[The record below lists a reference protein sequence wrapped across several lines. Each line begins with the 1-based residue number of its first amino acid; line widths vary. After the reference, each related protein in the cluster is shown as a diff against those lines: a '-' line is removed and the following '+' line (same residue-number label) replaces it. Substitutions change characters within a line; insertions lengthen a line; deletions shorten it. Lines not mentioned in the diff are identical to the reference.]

1 MNRCNELEECIEEYR
16 KVRIEKK
23 RDYLANN
30 LSSMETLFYEKL
42 ELLVK
47 EQTSLQESETER
59 EVKYFYLCRL
69 MSSEYTES
77 YESVLGLSTQMLYLD
92 EQKSQVYWFPHLIY
106 KNIQMDMKEV
116 EQIVRKK
123 FLRLEASELFYLK
136 RKLLGDDWNLLQKCF
151 SDLIKGAMEVFMN
164 RSLKLEKELVVL
176 SGNYMDHLQIVWH
189 GDTERR

>member
-23 RDYLANN
+23 SDYLANN

-123 FLRLEASELFYLK
+123 FLRLEVSELFYLK
-136 RKLLGDDWNLLQKCF
+136 RKLLGDDWNLLQQCF

>member
-1 MNRCNELEECIEEYR
+1 MNRCNELEEWIEEYR
-16 KVRIEKK
+16 KDRKEKK
-23 RDYLANN
+23 SDYLANN
-30 LSSMETLFYEKL
+30 LSSMESLFYEKL

-47 EQTSLQESETER
+47 EQTDLQESETER
-59 EVKYFYLCRL
+59 KVKYFYLCRL

-77 YESVLGLSTQMLYLD
+77 YESILGLSTQMLYLD
-92 EQKSQVYWFPHLIY
+92 EQKSQVYWFPHMIY

-123 FLRLEASELFYLK
+123 FLRLEAAELFYLK
-136 RKLLGDDWNLLQKCF
+136 RKLLGDDWDLLQKCF

>member
-23 RDYLANN
+23 SDYLANN
-30 LSSMETLFYEKL
+30 LTSMETLFYEKL

-136 RKLLGDDWNLLQKCF
+136 RKLLGDDWSLLQKCF

>member
-1 MNRCNELEECIEEYR
+1 MNRCNELEEWIEEYR
-16 KVRIEKK
+16 KDRIEKK
-23 RDYLANN
+23 SDYLANN
-30 LSSMETLFYEKL
+30 LSSMESLFYEKL

-47 EQTSLQESETER
+47 EQTDLQESETER
-59 EVKYFYLCRL
+59 KVKYFYLCRL

-92 EQKSQVYWFPHLIY
+92 EQKSQVYWFPHTIY

-123 FLRLEASELFYLK
+123 FLRLEAAELFYLK
-136 RKLLGDDWNLLQKCF
+136 RKLLGDDWDLLQKCF
-151 SDLIKGAMEVFMN
+151 SDLIKGAMDVFKN

>member
-1 MNRCNELEECIEEYR
+1 
-16 KVRIEKK
+16 
-23 RDYLANN
+23 
-30 LSSMETLFYEKL
+30 
-42 ELLVK
+42 
-47 EQTSLQESETER
+47 
-59 EVKYFYLCRL
+59 
-69 MSSEYTES
+69 
-77 YESVLGLSTQMLYLD
+77 
-92 EQKSQVYWFPHLIY
+92 
-106 KNIQMDMKEV
+106 
-116 EQIVRKK
+116 VRKK

>member
-16 KVRIEKK
+16 KIRIEKK
-23 RDYLANN
+23 SDYLANN
-30 LSSMETLFYEKL
+30 LTSMETLFYEKL

>member
-23 RDYLANN
+23 SDYLANN

-42 ELLVK
+42 ESLVK

-106 KNIQMDMKEV
+106 KNIQMDMREV

-151 SDLIKGAMEVFMN
+151 SDLIKGAVEVLKN

>member
-92 EQKSQVYWFPHLIY
+92 EQKSQVYWFPLMLYH
-106 KNIQMDMKEV
+106 K
-116 EQIVRKK
+116 
-123 FLRLEASELFYLK
+123 S
-136 RKLLGDDWNLLQKCF
+136 
-151 SDLIKGAMEVFMN
+151 
-164 RSLKLEKELVVL
+164 
-176 SGNYMDHLQIVWH
+176 
-189 GDTERR
+189 

>member
-23 RDYLANN
+23 SDYLANN
-30 LSSMETLFYEKL
+30 LTSMETLFYEKL

-69 MSSEYTES
+69 MSSEYTEN

-151 SDLIKGAMEVFMN
+151 SDLIKGAVEVFMN

-176 SGNYMDHLQIVWH
+176 SGNYMDHLQIMWH

>member
-23 RDYLANN
+23 SDYLANN
-30 LSSMETLFYEKL
+30 LASMETLFYEKL

-92 EQKSQVYWFPHLIY
+92 QQKSQVYWFPHLIY
-106 KNIQMDMKEV
+106 KNIQMDMKVV

-123 FLRLEASELFYLK
+123 FLRLEVSELFYLK

>member
-23 RDYLANN
+23 SDYLANN
-30 LSSMETLFYEKL
+30 LTSMETLFYEKL

-92 EQKSQVYWFPHLIY
+92 QQKSQVYWFPHLIY

>member
-1 MNRCNELEECIEEYR
+1 MNRCNELEEWIEEYR
-16 KVRIEKK
+16 KDRIEKK
-23 RDYLANN
+23 SDYLANN
-30 LSSMETLFYEKL
+30 LSSMESLFYEKL

-47 EQTSLQESETER
+47 EQTDLQESETER
-59 EVKYFYLCRL
+59 KVKYFYLCRL

-92 EQKSQVYWFPHLIY
+92 EQKSQVFWFPHTIY

-123 FLRLEASELFYLK
+123 FLRLEAAELFYLK
-136 RKLLGDDWNLLQKCF
+136 RKLLGDDWDLLQKCF
-151 SDLIKGAMEVFMN
+151 SDLIKGAMDVFKN

>member
-1 MNRCNELEECIEEYR
+1 MNRCNELEEWIEEYR
-16 KVRIEKK
+16 KDRIEKK
-23 RDYLANN
+23 SEYLANN
-30 LSSMETLFYEKL
+30 LSAMELLFYEKL
-42 ELLVK
+42 ELLIR
-47 EQTSLQESETER
+47 EQTILQESETER

-77 YESVLGLSTQMLYLD
+77 YEAVLGLSNQMLYLD
-92 EQKSQVYWFPHLIY
+92 EQKSQVYWFPHMIY

-123 FLRLEASELFYLK
+123 FLRLEAAELFYLK
-136 RKLLGDDWNLLQKCF
+136 RKLLGDDWDLLQKCF
-151 SDLIKGAMEVFMN
+151 SDLIKGAMDVFKN

-176 SGNYMDHLQIVWH
+176 SGNYMDHLQTVWH

>member
-23 RDYLANN
+23 SDYLANN
-30 LSSMETLFYEKL
+30 LTSMETLFYEKL

-136 RKLLGDDWNLLQKCF
+136 RKLLGDDWSLLQKCF
-151 SDLIKGAMEVFMN
+151 SDLIKGAVEIFKN

>member
-23 RDYLANN
+23 SDYLANN
-30 LSSMETLFYEKL
+30 LTFMETLFYEKL